1 MDISEKELFE
11 QKTHKQEHLFR
22 LAVRRIDEIPI
33 LKTSTFKIIELANNP
48 DVDIEEL
55 ALAVEQNPSIVLK
68 LLHLA
73 NTAYFRSQSLIICT
87 QDAIVR
93 IGLNKAKSLIV
104 AIAMSANFDIDKTTS
119 FDVESHWL
127 ESMLTATFCRELSI
141 FYRQDINQNNL
152 VYTIG
157 LLHNLGVFII
167 ASLFPA
173 VFNQLTENHEP
184 LDPVFSDRVKKV
196 FCFSHYQALSWLM
209 RKWSLPEVFYKVI
222 GTLGSSNVFEGDYL
236 CELDVIN
243 TSKRLA
249 RYLILEDRALNDQ
262 SLEHPQL
269 ENNDGQF
276 QTILTKTAKDLPAL
290 KELAKS
296 F

>member
-1 MDISEKELFE
+1 M
-11 QKTHKQEHLFR
+11 
-22 LAVRRIDEIPI
+22 
-33 LKTSTFKIIELANNP
+33 
-48 DVDIEEL
+48 
-55 ALAVEQNPSIVLK
+55 
-68 LLHLA
+68 
-73 NTAYFRSQSLIICT
+73 
-87 QDAIVR
+87 
-93 IGLNKAKSLIV
+93 
-104 AIAMSANFDIDKTTS
+104 
-119 FDVESHWL
+119 
-127 ESMLTATFCRELSI
+127 
-141 FYRQDINQNNL
+141 
-152 VYTIG
+152 
-157 LLHNLGVFII
+157 
-167 ASLFPA
+167 
-173 VFNQLTENHEP
+173 
-184 LDPVFSDRVKKV
+184 
-196 FCFSHYQALSWLM
+196 M
-209 RKWSLPEVFYKVI
+209 RKWSLSEFFYKFI